1 MQIFGINITRNEKKD
16 SGGAFTAGY
25 STQFSNQ
32 NGTILDGKN
41 IARNN
46 ATYSTMFR
54 INTDIRR
61 CIKEISETSVKSGY
75 EIHLQQA
82 NGNNK
87 VIEVPEFE
95 KVLKASGGFKT
106 IKNEII
112 KNLSLFGNAYIR
124 TRRNVRTALKYE
136 VLDSRYIAIITDYE
150 LNVLRYQYAPPYKK
164 GEVITLMPEEVYH
177 LKETVDMDNPAM
189 GMTIMETLVLDVMGD
204 EEASQSN
211 YHFFGNDSIPSA
223 LYILKEGL
231 TVDQQK
237 DIFKNIKE
245 TLQGGHNKHKNIV
258 SGAITD
264 VKPIR
269 QEHQD
274 MGFKE
279 QRTYTRERIC
289 AAFGVPR
296 SILGYVEDVNH
307 SNGES
312 LYEKFIENTI
322 RPWEQL
328 IEEIFTNLLTQFST
342 DNAAKNLKFA
352 VNDEHID
359 DLIERCKLAQDNVDK
374 GLWSINEAR
383 EYIGYE
389 KSENEFAEE
398 ITIGNNR
405 QLLDN
410 IANSNPAPTVEPT
423 ATEAIPPV
431 PKK

>member
-1 MQIFGINITRNEKKD
+1 MKIFGINISFNEKK
-16 SGGAFTAGY
+16 STGWVFTGGYT
-25 STQFSNQ
+25 TQFANQ

-46 ATYSTMFR
+46 ATYSIMFR

-61 CIKEISETSVKSGY
+61 CIKEISETSVKSWY
-75 EIHLQQA
+75 EIKLTQW
-82 NGNNK
+82 NGK
-87 VIEVPEFE
+87 DKSVEVPEFE
-95 KVLKASGGFKT
+95 KVLKASGGFKN

-136 VLDSRYIAIITDYE
+136 VMDSRYVAIITDYE

-177 LKETVDMDNPAM
+177 IKETVDMDNPAM

-223 LYILKEGL
+223 LYILKEWL
-231 TVDQQK
+231 TADQQK
-237 DIFKNIKE
+237 DIFQNIKE

-269 QEHQD
+269 QDHTD
-274 MGFKE
+274 MSFKE
-279 QRTYTRERIC
+279 QRQYTRERVC

-296 SILGYVEDVNH
+296 TILGYIEDVNH

-312 LYEKFIENTI
+312 QYEKFIENTI

-328 IEEIFTNLLTQFST
+328 MEEIFTNLLTSFSK
-342 DNAAKNLKFA
+342 DNAGKNIFFS

-359 DLIERCKLAQDNVDK
+359 DLEKRCTLAGSNVEK
-374 GLWSINEAR
+374 GIWTINEAR
-383 EYIGYE
+383 EYIQYD
-389 KSENEFAEE
+389 KSPNEFADE
-398 ITIGNNR
+398 ITVANTR

-410 IANSNPAPTVEPT
+410 IANQNPPPDMIEPT
-423 ATEAIPPV
+423 ATEAK